1 VSTPAEADTT
11 TTPDAVTSA
20 ASVDVLRHAVAAIG
34 GVERE
39 GQHRMALAASRTIE
53 AGGVLL
59 AQAGT
64 GTGKS
69 LAYLAACMTD
79 AVLAG
84 RTVVISTATLA
95 LQRQIMLKDAPTVAA
110 SLAALHG
117 QEPRVALLK
126 GWHNYVCKHKVAG
139 GYPDEDEPTLFSVDA
154 SSTRPAESP
163 RSALGVQVT
172 QVRAWAGETETG
184 DRDDMV
190 PGVGD
195 RAWRQVSV
203 TKLECLGAACPVRD
217 ECFAEAARARSREA
231 DVVVTNHAM
240 LGIAAGGS
248 PGVLPEHDVLVI
260 DEAHDLVSRVTSAA
274 TVELSATA
282 VERSGRAAGRHA
294 KSAVA
299 GLQRAAIALRG
310 ALDAAPDGRLTATT
324 PALHDAVILL
334 QAAVKDALGSVSG
347 RASDADEAGGR
358 AVLKSQLVVLTEICE
373 RLLSDSLSARRDVA
387 WVSRGWDGA
396 QAPRLY
402 LAPLEVDHAIAE
414 QLLEGR
420 ATIATSATLALGG
433 SFDPV
438 AHSWGLREGER
449 EWEATDF
456 GSPFD
461 HGSQGILYVAA
472 HLPRPGRDGISE
484 AALVEL
490 GDLVAASD
498 GGALGLFSSMRGAQ
512 RAAEYLRGRLDTP
525 ILCQGEDQVPNLVA
539 RFAADHR
546 ASLLGTLSLWQGV
559 DVPGDTCRLVVI
571 DRIPFPRPDD
581 PISSARTEVAQARG
595 ANGFLEVS
603 VAHAAL
609 LLAQGSGRLIRSGED
624 RGVVAIL
631 DSRIATAGYGSFLLR
646 SLPPF
651 WPTRDGAVVR
661 RSLANLRR

>member
-1 VSTPAEADTT
+1 MPSRGRAGRRWSSPSSSTSFPGCAARASPCPGRPAAASRAVRASGRADRARPRSSWTAAGSATACPASAGRSATWPPPGRPSGPRATATRCPPSPSPATPTPASPHCSTSSPARTRWCRTNCSPPWTRRCGARRPRTGGSTPSRTRLVSSGTCPTNSWRRSVPPWRRWARRTSSSTWLTPRTRTPRARATSRRARTCRGGSTRGWPRSWTVSTPAEADTT

-310 ALDAAPDGRLTATT
+310 ALDAAPDGRLT
-324 PALHDAVILL
+324 
-334 QAAVKDALGSVSG
+334 
-347 RASDADEAGGR
+347 
-358 AVLKSQLVVLTEICE
+358 
-373 RLLSDSLSARRDVA
+373 
-387 WVSRGWDGA
+387 
-396 QAPRLY
+396 
-402 LAPLEVDHAIAE
+402 
-414 QLLEGR
+414 
-420 ATIATSATLALGG
+420 
-433 SFDPV
+433 
-438 AHSWGLREGER
+438 
-449 EWEATDF
+449 
-456 GSPFD
+456 
-461 HGSQGILYVAA
+461 
-472 HLPRPGRDGISE
+472 
-484 AALVEL
+484 
-490 GDLVAASD
+490 
-498 GGALGLFSSMRGAQ
+498 
-512 RAAEYLRGRLDTP
+512 
-525 ILCQGEDQVPNLVA
+525 
-539 RFAADHR
+539 
-546 ASLLGTLSLWQGV
+546 
-559 DVPGDTCRLVVI
+559 
-571 DRIPFPRPDD
+571 
-581 PISSARTEVAQARG
+581 
-595 ANGFLEVS
+595 
-603 VAHAAL
+603 
-609 LLAQGSGRLIRSGED
+609 
-624 RGVVAIL
+624 
-631 DSRIATAGYGSFLLR
+631 
-646 SLPPF
+646 
-651 WPTRDGAVVR
+651 
-661 RSLANLRR
+661 